1 MGALPIYCFC
11 LKARKNPLSNWKLF
25 MYIIEGNIGAGKTTL
40 LKIIEHHFPHIKVV
54 YEPLDS
60 WHNRE
65 HGQSLLSNF
74 YNDTPRWAFT
84 MEMFALMCRV
94 KEHIREQKNINQL
107 VVMERSIYSGYY
119 CFALNCYK
127 QGFMNRLEWDIH
139 RQWFNYLVDGTCKK
153 PHGFI
158 YLKTDPESARERAK
172 KRNRSGEESIPL
184 SYFKQINERLEELLV
199 LKQDL
204 IPLLED
210 IPVLVLDGNQAFDQ
224 NPTIQK
230 AFLEKIE
237 AFFLQKHTFFAAKKT
252 TMQHQL

>member
-1 MGALPIYCFC
+1 
-11 LKARKNPLSNWKLF
+11 

-40 LKIIEHHFPHIKVV
+40 LKIIEHHFPHVKVV

-60 WHNRE
+60 WHNRK
-65 HGQSLLSNF
+65 HGQSLLTNF

-94 KEHIREQKNINQL
+94 REHIREQKNTGQF

-127 QGFMNRLEWDIH
+127 QGFMSGLEWDIH

-153 PHGFI
+153 PRGFI
-158 YLKTDPESARERAK
+158 YLKTTPEVALERTK

-184 SYFKQINERLEELLV
+184 SYFKQIDERLEEFLIH
-199 LKQDL
+199 KQNL
-204 IPLLED
+204 IPLLENV
-210 IPVLVLDGNQAFDQ
+210 PVLILDGNQTFDQ
-224 NPTIQK
+224 NKKIQK
-230 AFLEKIE
+230 EFLEKIE
-237 AFFLQKHTFFAAKKT
+237 AFFLQKTPSFLTKKKT
-252 TMQHQL
+252 MEYSKEQ